1 MAGSAD
7 RSILSQAAPGTLGIF
22 QLHYIRRDDIFG
34 LYDGTSFREQRLFEL
49 IATRGWDWPLTP
61 HGRPELKL
69 KTLGRQAKRYPE
81 LKKLVT
87 LRDQIA
93 ELRISK
99 LANTIGADGFAR
111 CPLLPFWTKTG
122 RNQPAGN
129 DKIFL
134 PALPAWLHGIIA
146 PPPGW
151 AIAELDWDGQEIGIM
166 AGLSGDPAM
175 IEDYRS
181 GDPHLRSAAGS
192 SYCRWMPPRDSHRE
206 ERNKISSRSCLGRT
220 TA

>member
-1 MAGSAD
+1 M
-7 RSILSQAAPGTLGIF
+7 
-22 QLHYIRRDDIFG
+22 
-34 LYDGTSFREQRLFEL
+34 
-49 IATRGWDWPLTP
+49 
-61 HGRPELKL
+61 
-69 KTLGRQAKRYPE
+69 
-81 LKKLVT
+81 T

-111 CPLLPFWTKTG
+111 YPLLPFWTKTG

-134 PALPAWLHGIIA
+134 PALPSWLHGIIA

-181 GDPHLRSAAGS
+181 GDPHLSF
-192 SYCRWMPPRDSHRE
+192 
-206 ERNKISSRSCLGRT
+206 GRRVKLLPLDAT
-220 TA
+220 GFARRGAQ

>member
-1 MAGSAD
+1 M
-7 RSILSQAAPGTLGIF
+7 
-22 QLHYIRRDDIFG
+22 
-34 LYDGTSFREQRLFEL
+34 
-49 IATRGWDWPLTP
+49 
-61 HGRPELKL
+61 
-69 KTLGRQAKRYPE
+69 
-81 LKKLVT
+81 T

-181 GDPHLRSAAGS
+181 GDPHLSFGRRVKLLPLDATK
-192 SYCRWMPPRDSHRE
+192 DSHRE
-206 ERNKISSRSCLGRT
+206 ERNRICKPIVLGELRHDRLWHRRQDWQVVAVGAGDSRPSSPDVSGLSPVGSRCGG
-220 TA
+220 AGQV